1 MIFLSGGGL
10 FYIKTLPDD
19 EQNVWLMLLL
29 LLGLLYGL
37 LKSTRNWAYDNPKPK
52 ENEEEN
58 EPIVY
63 KKTKIPDLDE
73 MVKNLKKDKEK
84 K

>member
-37 LKSTRNWAYDNPKPK
+37 LKSTRNWAYDNPKN
-52 ENEEEN
+52 NEEEN

-63 KKTKIPDLDE
+63 KKTKIPGLDE